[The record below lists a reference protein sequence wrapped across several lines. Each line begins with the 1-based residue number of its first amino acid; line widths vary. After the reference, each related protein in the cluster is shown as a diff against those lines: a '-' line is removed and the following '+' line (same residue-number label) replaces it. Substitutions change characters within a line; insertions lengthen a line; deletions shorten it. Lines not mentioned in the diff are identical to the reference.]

1 MRMIY
6 RLVHQSSE
14 YCGVLA
20 RIARDGSVLS
30 AWHSSRFRQKQEPAD
45 RFQQLTLRIMKFIIQ
60 VIGDLVDAFQSE
72 RIERSSLLIQLGT
85 VSGKNLFA
93 NSDQR
98 TSELCIF
105 FRCDGQRCNGFDN
118 HSRVSHLC
126 PH

>member
-45 RFQQLTLRIMKFIIQ
+45 RFQQLTSRIMKFKYK
-60 VIGDLVDAFQSE
+60 E
-72 RIERSSLLIQLGT
+72 TLLTPFKVRELKEA
-85 VSGKNLFA
+85 VCLFNL
-93 NSDQR
+93 
-98 TSELCIF
+98 E
-105 FRCDGQRCNGFDN
+105 
-118 HSRVSHLC
+118 
-126 PH
+126 P